1 MGKDLTKADYKIVN
15 QAANQISKYKSRY
28 SDEAVLEDLMF
39 LIYEMTKLSS
49 FLELR
54 LRVLL
59 REMACDD
66 KIEIEDISSY
76 TMMQLILTIQAI
88 DIQRTKNFIKPEG
101 YTELI
106 NVAHRRNE
114 IIHGYFPKIYEAD
127 GTLIDSFIPGT
138 CQMLWQLNN
147 ELNMIIKQIDSH
159 TKLGDAIEKY
169 KKDLGRE

>member
-28 SDEAVLEDLMF
+28 SDEAVFEDLTF

-88 DIQRTKNFIKPEG
+88 DIQRT
-101 YTELI
+101 
-106 NVAHRRNE
+106 
-114 IIHGYFPKIYEAD
+114 
-127 GTLIDSFIPGT
+127 
-138 CQMLWQLNN
+138 
-147 ELNMIIKQIDSH
+147 
-159 TKLGDAIEKY
+159 
-169 KKDLGRE
+169 